1 MPVWELPIVVVS
13 TITVA
18 STITVSYSAEVGIAE
33 KLNLSTFLTAVQSGF
48 LLLMVPVEELDK
60 KHYLAWLAFN
70 LILT

>member
-1 MPVWELPIVVVS
+1 MPVWELPIV
-13 TITVA
+13 VA

-60 KHYLAWLAFN
+60 KHYLAWLAFTM
-70 LILT
+70 ILT